1 MGEDRVVR
9 EEKKESAYQKR
20 KREMNEI
27 LESDA
32 WKKYM
37 AKSWEEYRRVNRPA
51 NRTET

>member
-1 MGEDRVVR
+1 MGEDRVVK

-20 KREMNEI
+20 KREMNEV

-51 NRTET
+51 NRTDI